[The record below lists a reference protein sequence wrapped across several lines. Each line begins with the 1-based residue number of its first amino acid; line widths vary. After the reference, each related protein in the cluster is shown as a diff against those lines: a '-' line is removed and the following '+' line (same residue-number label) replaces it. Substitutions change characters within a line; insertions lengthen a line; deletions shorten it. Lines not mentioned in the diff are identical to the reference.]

1 MTKQE
6 FTERTGFTP
15 TDANFALIHEEYMEA
30 GPNVGKDQ
38 FCKEWL
44 KNGGPQR
51 AYDWARQVGT
61 SATAEMLKA
70 KAERD
75 DLSERV
81 RTLATL
87 NTGLTLECTNHK
99 QQILK
104 ERNKISEL
112 EDKNIEL
119 RRALMI
125 AKLAIKGAK
134 DLDLDDETRRMV
146 MDTIDNTLSNR

>member
-15 TDANFALIHEEYMEA
+15 TEANFTLIHEEYMEA

-61 SATAEMLKA
+61 SAVADMLTVQ
-70 KAERD
+70 AERD
-75 DLSERV
+75 SLSERMRSLV
-81 RTLATL
+81 AKDTELVD
-87 NTGLTLECTNHK
+87 ENHK
-99 QQILK
+99 LVD
-104 ERNKISEL
+104 RN
-112 EDKNIEL
+112 NEL
-119 RRALMI
+119 REVLLI
-125 AKLAIKGAK
+125 AKLAFGNTNA
-134 DLDLDDETRRMV
+134 LDD
-146 MDTIDNTLSNR
+146 DTIQMVWDTINNALNNR